1 MFRFCSHYKVT
12 KNLGTA
18 NPFISQ
24 KKAFPAASILYKAG
38 IRVNK
43 NHAPR
48 PILGKSN
55 YINLSIFNYRLVVTI
70 ASNPYINAVE
80 SKTFI

>member
-38 IRVNK
+38 KRV
-43 NHAPR
+43 
-48 PILGKSN
+48 I
-55 YINLSIFNYRLVVTI
+55 
-70 ASNPYINAVE
+70 
-80 SKTFI
+80 KTTPPDLY